1 MARLHQARL
10 SLGNRT
16 LPQYVLTPRR
26 PEARRPECRRPNPG
40 ESRTP
45 NPERSS
51 ARPRFRT
58 AARGLLLFQV
68 NFAPNGWARDLMG
81 WTAGRV
87 GSTGCVTSGRRWHRR
102 IPPFV
107 SRFGVAH
114 RIKNSEFGSKN
125 AMPGAE
131 PSRIPNSEFRIL
143 NSSPVYLKRRRGRV
157 G

>member
-1 MARLHQARL
+1 MARLHQARR

-26 PEARRPECRRPNPG
+26 PEARRPECRRPNTG

-114 RIKNSEFGSKN
+114 SIADCGLRIADYGIGIADYGLMNLTE
-125 AMPGAE
+125 E
-131 PSRIPNSEFRIL
+131 PMLQRF
-143 NSSPVYLKRRRGRV
+143 
-157 G
+157 